1 MDEDIDKTGY
11 SKLKT
16 EALCKAFKYCTRI
29 SEVTIGPEACPS
41 EAETENM
48 NLDSPCSKTTVHRK
62 TRRSSDEFSGCD
74 FGLITQNEEEERFCA
89 KKLLAELNKFC
100 VIDGQRMK
108 FAKIKKRLEKI
119 ECAKQDV
126 ERLLA
131 KQEANAVVRMQEIQE
146 QVDQIQTQLLF
157 KQQQLDSS
165 MFISRDTANKR
176 IQEIKKQE
184 EEQKI
189 KEKNLEKKKL
199 YDQIY
204 KNEVEFTN
212 AYSEFLNIITNFK
225 DNKHL
230 IASDVELAT
239 KIHGKFISL
248 IDRCKIGEIMP
259 TDVALSSSLQRDIV
273 SISTKLLKEKEKL
286 DVLFEARNK
295 DEGIKEISKETE
307 VNNKNDEKPVD
318 PSHVEIDEKVVPKY
332 NYMEKY
338 EKVTN
343 YLIEIEAKLKP
354 FLSDESLKKYRSDC
368 QKAVNL
374 PVNAISPVSA
384 AHLMDKLKKLST
396 LLQGQYVTVA
406 DKRVSA
412 SAHPLGLFYCM
423 NLLAEKIVKQG
434 EQVVSSKPHAAF
446 AIAAV
451 TVALWI
457 DFPDFGKLLLAHFY
471 RKCPYLIPAYW
482 EREENES
489 EEEYYRKLG
498 FSYSGGTMEE
508 ANMFL
513 KRQGG
518 IVKLYSSI
526 IITERKKS
534 MQSHNHPVGLG
545 ECWRLLVAFVKLE
558 PKPEISA
565 TVLYDILDI
574 TGDAMV
580 RAYGIQFHKLLH
592 VICKS
597 YLPKIVEVTPDGM
610 SGGPLTR
617 LRNFLESIA
626 KGKMLQPPKG
636 LLPPNFW

>member
-29 SEVTIGPEACPS
+29 SEITIGPEASPCES
-41 EAETENM
+41 ENFNLET
-48 NLDSPCSKTTVHRK
+48 PCSKTIVQRK
-62 TRRSSDEFSGCD
+62 TCRGSDDFSGCD
-74 FGLITQNEEEERFCA
+74 VGLISEKDAEEERFCA

-108 FAKIKKRLEKI
+108 FAKLKKRLEKI

-131 KQEANAVVRMQEIQE
+131 KQEANSVTRLQEIQE
-146 QVDQIQTQLLF
+146 QNGQIQNQLLL

-165 MFISRDTANKR
+165 TFISRDTSNKR

-184 EEQKI
+184 EEQKLR
-189 KEKNLEKKKL
+189 EKNLEKKKL

-204 KNEVEFTN
+204 KNEVGFTN

-225 DNKHL
+225 DHKYV

-248 IDRCKIGEIMP
+248 IDRCKIGEVTP
-259 TDVALSSSLQRDIV
+259 TDVALSSSLHRDIV
-273 SISTKLLKEKEKL
+273 SISTKLTKEKEKL
-286 DVLFEARNK
+286 DALIEAKRK
-295 DEGIKEISKETE
+295 EEEIKEKSMEKELI
-307 VNNKNDEKPVD
+307 KDDDKPVNTS
-318 PSHVEIDEKVVPKY
+318 PNEIGERVISKY
-332 NYMEKY
+332 NYLEKY
-338 EKVTN
+338 EKVTK
-343 YLIEIEAKLKP
+343 YLREIEQKLKP
-354 FLSDESLKKYRSDC
+354 FISDESLRKYRSDC

-412 SAHPLGLFYCM
+412 SNHPLGVFYCM

-457 DFPDFGKLLLAHFY
+457 EFPDFGKLLLAHFY

-482 EREENES
+482 EKEEDQT
-489 EEEYYRKLG
+489 EEEFYKKLG
-498 FSYSGGTMEE
+498 FIYSGGELEE

-526 IITERKKS
+526 IVTDVKKS
-534 MQSHNHPVGLG
+534 MQSHNHPMGLG

-558 PKPEISA
+558 PKAEISA

-580 RAYGIQFHKLLH
+580 KAYRIQFHKLLH

-610 SGGPLTR
+610 RGGPLSR
-617 LRNFLESIA
+617 LKTFLESIA
-626 KGKMLQPPKG
+626 EGKMLQPPKG